1 MNVFEQVKE
10 AVDMRTVA
18 EGYNMDKNKVRL
30 IKISEKALKELIY
43 ETFVEKQADFLDVE
57 ATEVSDYFE
66 FDLENGEFIFCAIKS
81 EDEEGNFLSLPQEI
95 DLKKVMK
102 NIPDTTD
109 SVFSS
114 NRYKEYTMDKLIEI
128 SSQKKRL

>member
-1 MNVFEQVKE
+1 
-10 AVDMRTVA
+10 
-18 EGYNMDKNKVRL
+18 MDKNKVRL

-43 ETFVEKQADFLDVE
+43 ETFVEKQADFLDVD

-81 EDEEGNFLSLPQEI
+81 ENEEGNFLSLPQEI
-95 DLKKVMK
+95 DLKNIMK

-109 SVFSS
+109 SVFSA
-114 NRYKEYTMDKLIEI
+114 NRYKEYTMDELIEI
-128 SSQKKRL
+128 SNQQNKYHE

>member
-1 MNVFEQVKE
+1 
-10 AVDMRTVA
+10 
-18 EGYNMDKNKVRL
+18 MDKNKVRL

-57 ATEVSDYFE
+57 PTEVSDYFE
-66 FDLENGEFIFCAIKS
+66 FDIENGEFIFCEIKS
-81 EDEEGNFLSLPQEI
+81 EDEEGNFLSLPREI

-109 SVFSS
+109 SVFSA
-114 NRYKEYTMDKLIEI
+114 NRYKEYTMDELIEI
-128 SSQKKRL
+128 SSQQNKHHE